1 MASRISL
8 DLDVLRSFVAG
19 VEMGSFA
26 LAAQRMNRSTSAIS
40 AQLKKLE
47 EQSGQTLLR
56 KAGRGLVL
64 TPAGEVMLAYARRLL
79 ALNDEAVQAV
89 QGSGLEQGW
98 IRFGMQ
104 EDFGES
110 LLPAIL
116 GQFTR
121 AHPQFRLDVKVARNQ
136 QLLDGLAKGELDLV
150 LAWDGGQPWPY
161 QQVMGTLPLCWID
174 SKSSPVA
181 CVPDRAIP
189 LVAFEAP
196 CLMRAAACGALE
208 QAGLAWRQAFCSSSL
223 SGIWAAVA
231 AGLGLTVRTPVG
243 LPDTLQLRH
252 DLPALPDIRL
262 MLYRAESAA
271 ATGCERLAEVVSDAL
286 HGYLHGLPRY

>member
-1 MASRISL
+1 MSRTSL
-8 DLDVLRSFVAG
+8 DLEVLRSFVAG

-26 LAAQRMNRSTSAIS
+26 MAAQHMSRSTSAIS

-47 EQSGQTLLR
+47 EQAGQPLMR

-64 TPAGEVMLAYARRLL
+64 TAAGEVMLAYARRLL

-89 QGSGLEQGW
+89 QGSGLEHGW

-116 GQFTR
+116 GQFSR

-136 QLLDGLAKGELDLV
+136 QLLDGLTKGELDLV
-150 LAWDGGQPWPY
+150 LAWDGGQSWPY
-161 QQVMGTLPLCWID
+161 QEEMGTLPLCWID
-174 SKSSPVA
+174 SKANPVESPPVST
-181 CVPDRAIP
+181 IP

-196 CLMRAAACGALE
+196 CLMRAAACAALE
-208 QAGLAWRQAFCSSSL
+208 QANLAWRQAFCSSSL

-231 AGLGLTVRTPVG
+231 AGLGVTVRTPAG
-243 LPDTLQLRH
+243 LPDTLQLRK

-262 MLYRAESAA
+262 MLYRAESSVS
-271 ATGCERLAEVVSDAL
+271 TGSERLSKIISQAL
-286 HGYLHGLPRY
+286 HEYLHGLQP

>member
-1 MASRISL
+1 MSRISL
-8 DLDVLRSFVAG
+8 DLDVLRSFVSG

-47 EQSGQTLLR
+47 EQAGQPLTR

-89 QGSGLEQGW
+89 QGSALEQGW

-116 GQFTR
+116 GQFSR
-121 AHPQFRLDVKVARNQ
+121 AHPQFRLEVKVARNQ

-161 QQVMGTLPLCWID
+161 QQRMATLPLCWID
-174 SKSSPVA
+174 SKSSPLA
-181 CVPDRAIP
+181 CVPGDAIP

-196 CLMRAAACGALE
+196 CLMRTAACSALE

-231 AGLGLTVRTPVG
+231 AGLGVTVRTAAG
-243 LPDTLQLRH
+243 LPDTLQLRQ
-252 DLPALPDIRL
+252 DLPALPEIQL
-262 MLYRAESAA
+262 VLYRAEAA
-271 ATGCERLAEVVSDAL
+271 MAAGAERLSDIVRHAL
-286 HGYLHGLPRY
+286 HGYLYGLSRD

>member
-1 MASRISL
+1 MSRISL
-8 DLDVLRSFVAG
+8 DLDVLRSFVTG

-26 LAAQRMNRSTSAIS
+26 MAALRINRSTSAIS

-47 EQSGQTLLR
+47 EQAGQPLMR
-56 KAGRGLVL
+56 KSGRGLVL

-79 ALNDEAVQAV
+79 TLNDEAVQAV
-89 QGSGLEQGW
+89 QGSGLKQDW

-116 GQFTR
+116 GQFSR

-161 QQVMGTLPLCWID
+161 QQVMGRLPLCWID
-174 SKSSPVA
+174 SKSNPVA
-181 CVPDRAIP
+181 HAADATLP

-196 CLMRAAACGALE
+196 CLMRAAACASLE
-208 QAGLAWRQAFCSSSL
+208 QAGLAWRQAYCSSSL
-223 SGIWAAVA
+223 SGIWAAVS
-231 AGLGLTVRTPVG
+231 AGLGVTVRTPAG
-243 LPDTLQLRH
+243 LPDSLQLRK

-262 MLYRAESAA
+262 MLYRAESTAS
-271 ATGCERLAEVVSDAL
+271 TGGERLSEIVGQAL
-286 HGYLHGLPRY
+286 HAYLHGLAQD

>member
-1 MASRISL
+1 MSRISL

-26 LAAQRMNRSTSAIS
+26 LAAQRLSRSTSAIS

-47 EQSGQTLLR
+47 EQAGQPLMR

-64 TPAGEVMLAYARRLL
+64 TPAGEIMLAYARRLL

-89 QGSGLEQGW
+89 QGSGLEKGW

-110 LLPAIL
+110 LLPSIL
-116 GQFTR
+116 GQFSR
-121 AHPQFRLDVKVARNQ
+121 AHPQFCLDVKVARNQ
-136 QLLDGLAKGELDLV
+136 QLIDGLAKGELDLV
-150 LAWDGGQPWPY
+150 LAWDGGQQWPY
-161 QQVMGTLPLCWID
+161 QEVMGTLPLCWID
-174 SKSSPVA
+174 SKSSPVE
-181 CVPDRAIP
+181 CSSDSTIP

-196 CLMRAAACGALE
+196 CLMRASACTALE
-208 QAGLAWRQAFCSSSL
+208 QAGFAWRQAFCSSSL

-231 AGLGLTVRTPVG
+231 AGLGVTVRTPVG
-243 LPDTLQLRH
+243 LPDTLQLRQ

-262 MLYRAESAA
+262 MLYRAESSAS
-271 ATGCERLAEVVSDAL
+271 TGCERLSEVVSHAL
-286 HGYLHGLPRY
+286 HGYLHGLNRY

>member
-1 MASRISL
+1 MSRISL

-47 EQSGQTLLR
+47 EQAGQALMR

-64 TPAGEVMLAYARRLL
+64 TPAGEVMLTYARRLL

-98 IRFGMQ
+98 IRFGMP

-110 LLPAIL
+110 LLPSIL
-116 GQFTR
+116 GQFSR

-136 QLLDGLAKGELDLV
+136 QLLDGLTKGELDLV
-150 LAWDGGQPWPY
+150 LAWDGGQSWPY
-161 QQVMGTLPLCWID
+161 QEMMDTLPLCWID
-174 SKSSPVA
+174 SKSNPTECSSVST
-181 CVPDRAIP
+181 IP

-196 CLMRAAACGALE
+196 CLMRAAACTALE
-208 QAGLAWRQAFCSSSL
+208 QADLAWRQAFCSSSL
-223 SGIWAAVA
+223 SGIWAAIA
-231 AGLGLTVRTPVG
+231 AGLGVTVRTPVG
-243 LPDTLQLRH
+243 LPDTLQLRK

-262 MLYRAESAA
+262 MLYRAESVASI
-271 ATGCERLAEVVSDAL
+271 GCQRLSEVVSQAL
-286 HGYLHGLPRY
+286 HEYLHGLNHY